1 MAQVKIPFDEK
12 EAVRYFGAKKDDR
25 EAARLVDEAFIALRN
40 EVQPR
45 AVKRRLSCRVTPPCD
60 GGMGRVELEGGTVF
74 ESNQLANHLLGCP
87 EVILFGAT
95 LGSRF
100 DIGIRRLSLQRIAY
114 GAAAQ
119 AVGAALIESYCDK
132 LEEEWKGELS
142 AEFTYRSRFSP
153 GYGDWPLTDQ
163 EKIFRLL
170 ELPKKIG
177 LTLTAG
183 GLMAP
188 IKSVTAVIGI
198 NHGLQNETRK
208 EPDARHSSCN
218 ACVALN
224 CPFRKEEP

>member
-1 MAQVKIPFDEK
+1 M
-12 EAVRYFGAKKDDR
+12 
-25 EAARLVDEAFIALRN
+25 
-40 EVQPR
+40 
-45 AVKRRLSCRVTPPCD
+45 KRRLSCRVTPPCD
-60 GGMGRVELEGGTVF
+60 GRLGRVELEGGTVF
-74 ESNQLANHLLGCP
+74 ESSQLANHLLGCP
-87 EVILFGAT
+87 EVVLFGAT

-218 ACVALN
+218 ACTALN

>member
-198 NHGLQNETRK
+198 NHGL
-208 EPDARHSSCN
+208 
-218 ACVALN
+218 
-224 CPFRKEEP
+224 

>member
-1 MAQVKIPFDEK
+1 ME
-12 EAVRYFGAKKDDR
+12 R
-25 EAARLVDEAFIALRN
+25 
-40 EVQPR
+40 
-45 AVKRRLSCRVTPPCD
+45 
-60 GGMGRVELEGGTVF
+60 
-74 ESNQLANHLLGCP
+74 
-87 EVILFGAT
+87 
-95 LGSRF
+95 
-100 DIGIRRLSLQRIAY
+100 
-114 GAAAQ
+114 
-119 AVGAALIESYCDK
+119 
-132 LEEEWKGELS
+132 ELS

-218 ACVALN
+218 ACMALN